1 MPLTPQQ
8 RTRLSHGLQRVARK
22 LDKLLE
28 RETGGTR
35 VGFSLVIWGAFG
47 EDHMVQYVSRMRSA
61 RTALSTWVIFSPAGK
76 KACPTFPTTK
86 GTER

>member
-28 RETGGTR
+28 RETGER
-35 VGFSLVIWGAFG
+35 LAFSLVIWGSFG
-47 EDHMVQYVSRMRSA
+47 EDHMVQYVANANREDCAKYMGDLLAAWRGGMPD
-61 RTALSTWVIFSPAGK
+61 IPYH
-76 KACPTFPTTK
+76 
-86 GTER
+86 ERN